1 MTIKATDGLL
11 ALAQEG
17 DAVSLCCPLVRIK
30 SINPPGNERVMA
42 EYVVNVLREA
52 GLDNDVPA
60 PTDEAKGS
68 V

>member
-1 MTIKATDGLL
+1 M
-11 ALAQEG
+11 
-17 DAVSLCCPLVRIK
+17 VSLYCPLVRIK
-30 SINPPGNERVMA
+30 SIDPPGNEMAMA